1 MKARATIENV
11 SPNEKDKSADP
22 FFVTMNVDFPTKRGS
37 LKTMLVVML
46 LQTKNIL
53 YKFYK

>member
-1 MKARATIENV
+1 MKARATVGNV

-37 LKTMLVVML
+37 LETMKVVML
-46 LQTKNIL
+46 LQTKNIP
-53 YKFYK
+53 